1 MSQVLNISEVSDQM
15 SQPNCPVSTEISPR
29 DAMYGG
35 NPKHYFGV
43 GYSALRCIKA
53 AIIATEKKDV
63 NNILDF
69 PCGHGRVLRTLR
81 ADFPDARI
89 YACDLD
95 RDGVDFCAKTF
106 NAIPIYSSV
115 DPRKVEIKS
124 DLDLIWVGSLFT
136 HFNQDNWDEFLQ
148 LFAAHLAPNGLLV
161 FTTHGRRPVEWIRK
175 GVTQFGLTRKQM
187 YGLENDR
194 FEQLLLDYDK
204 YGFSYEN
211 YPLQKNYGISLSS
224 PSWVMSKLQIY
235 ADLRIV
241 MYLEHGWDQHQDV
254 VACIKSV

>member
-1 MSQVLNISEVSDQM
+1 MNIRDISDQLGKPLC
-15 SQPNCPVSTEISPR
+15 QVSNDISPS

-35 NPKHYFGV
+35 NSEHYFSV
-43 GYSALRCIKA
+43 GYSALRCIKS
-53 AIIATEKKDV
+53 AIIAAEKKDV

-81 ADFPDARI
+81 ADFPDANI
-89 YACDLD
+89 YACDLE

-106 NAIPIYSSV
+106 NAIPVYSNE
-115 DPRKVEIKS
+115 DPWKVEIKS
-124 DLDLIWVGSLFT
+124 DFDIIWVGSLFT
-136 HFNQDNWDEFLQ
+136 HFNQYNWDRFLQ
-148 LFAAHLAPNGLLV
+148 FFIAHLSPDGLLV

-187 YGLENDR
+187 YGLEDDQ
-194 FEQLLLDYDK
+194 FKQLLQDYDK

-224 PSWVMSKLQIY
+224 PSWVMSKLQTY
-235 ADLRIV
+235 GDFRVV
-241 MYLEHGWDQHQDV
+241 MFLEHGWDHHQDV
-254 VACIKSV
+254 VACVKHS